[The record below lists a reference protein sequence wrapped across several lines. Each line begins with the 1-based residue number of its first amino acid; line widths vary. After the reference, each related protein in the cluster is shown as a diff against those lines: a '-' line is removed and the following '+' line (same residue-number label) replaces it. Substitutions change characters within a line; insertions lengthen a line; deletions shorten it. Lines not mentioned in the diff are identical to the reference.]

1 MPLALQ
7 EHTIVL
13 SESTSTPKTF
23 NRTIDVQSSGVL
35 LSLFVQSLSGSL
47 DVNVYTLTRAGEE
60 KLIDT
65 FPTISAPTTE
75 LILRKQVEVH
85 NHMRVEVITS
95 DAAVFDIRA
104 KGVESGIA
112 SVQLLGA
119 NAWNVQNESVTTR
132 QLLISADLDDRN
144 GLLIR
149 NANFNG
155 LEILRIAETEA
166 KLIAGVYASVLPG
179 ESLQPDIRAG
189 SEVWAESSGPGIRVE
204 IVEIG

>member
-7 EHTIVL
+7 EHVIVL
-13 SESTSTPKTF
+13 SESTDVSKTF
-23 NRTIDVQSSGVL
+23 NKTIDVQSSGVL
-35 LSLFVQSLSGSL
+35 LSLFVQSLSGTL

-75 LILRKQVEVH
+75 LILRKQIEVH

-104 KGVESGIA
+104 KGVEAGVS
-112 SVQLLGA
+112 SVTIQGAGTWSVENETITTKQLLLA
-119 NAWNVQNESVTTR
+119 
-132 QLLISADLDDRN
+132 ADLEDRN

-149 NANFNG
+149 NANFSG
-155 LEILRIAETEA
+155 IEILRVAESEA
-166 KLIAGVYASVLPG
+166 KLDAGIYASVLPG
-179 ESLQPDIRAG
+179 ESIQPDLRAG
-189 SEVWAESSGPGIRVE
+189 SEIWAESSGAAIRVE
-204 IVEIG
+204 VIEIG